1 MDLKLT
7 LEILAVIWAVVTLIL
22 FVLLIRRHALSMRE
36 EDQMFLDK
44 AEEHMAREQQK
55 LVAQILQ
62 LGKYILVTAILSG
75 ALLLAI
81 AAVWVYRG
89 LTS

>member
-7 LEILAVIWAVVTLIL
+7 LEILAVIWAVITLVL
-22 FVLLIRRHALSMRE
+22 FVLLMCRRALSMRE

-44 AEEHMAREQQK
+44 AEEHMAREQQL
-55 LVAQILQ
+55 LVAKILK

-75 ALLLAI
+75 VLLLAI